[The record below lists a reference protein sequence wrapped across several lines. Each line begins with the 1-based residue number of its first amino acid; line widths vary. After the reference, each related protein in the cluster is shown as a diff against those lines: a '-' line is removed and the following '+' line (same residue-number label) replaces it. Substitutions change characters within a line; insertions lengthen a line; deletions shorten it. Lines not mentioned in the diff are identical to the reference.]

1 MTEIPKLKRINIHS
15 ELELKVWLKK
25 NSSQKES
32 VMLVTHSNTSHQKHV
47 SREQIGE
54 MLAEHGWK
62 AGSRYTLGSD
72 LLAHVISKPVS

>member
-32 VMLVTHSNTSHQKHV
+32 VMLVTHSNTS
-47 SREQIGE
+47 
-54 MLAEHGWK
+54 K
-62 AGSRYTLGSD
+62 ARQ
-72 LLAHVISKPVS
+72 P